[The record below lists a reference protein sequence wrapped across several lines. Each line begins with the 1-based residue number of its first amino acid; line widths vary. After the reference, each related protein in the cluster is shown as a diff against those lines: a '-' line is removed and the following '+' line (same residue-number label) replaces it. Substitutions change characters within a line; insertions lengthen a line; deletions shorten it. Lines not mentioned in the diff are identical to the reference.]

1 MSRSLRYYTDEH
13 YDFIRRNCPTFE
25 GEINLMLNL
34 ETFEIEEYKEEG
46 NVILVTLSKNGDL
59 VLYYLNRNEE
69 QINQIFD
76 VIETLVFWSPD
87 DIVNTKDF
95 AIFCDNICLNYK
107 NNYQKEF

>member
-46 NVILVTLSKNGDL
+46 YIILVTLSKNGDL

-95 AIFCDNICLNYK
+95 GIFCDNICLNYK